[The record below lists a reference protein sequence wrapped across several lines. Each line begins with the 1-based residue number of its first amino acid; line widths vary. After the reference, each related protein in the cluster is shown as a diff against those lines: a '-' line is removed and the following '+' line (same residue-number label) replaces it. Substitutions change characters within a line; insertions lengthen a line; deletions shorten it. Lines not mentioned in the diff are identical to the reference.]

1 MVDQTNAV
9 LAATHAAV
17 AGAAFRPAAPR
28 YSELTG
34 EALRGVTHAEL
45 VERSQ
50 MVLNYTLSA
59 GGSLAEAVRAGGNRT
74 RSIAATNLQL
84 TQTNTVARGGRAP
97 YSRQPEEPLNGTEGG
112 R

>member
-1 MVDQTNAV
+1 MVDQTNAC
-9 LAATHAAV
+9 LAATQAAV

-59 GGSLAEAVRAGGNRT
+59 GGSLAEAVRAGGNRL

-84 TQTNTVARGGRAP
+84 AKTHTAARMGRA
-97 YSRQPEEPLNGTEGG
+97 QIG
-112 R
+112 RASCRERVCQYV